1 MSDKDFQ
8 ILINGVCNDL
18 KIAVDD
24 LINIIMNIQEDV
36 EKLKQ
41 KESKTD

>member
-8 ILINGVCNDL
+8 ILINGVGNDL
-18 KIAVDD
+18 KIAIDD

-41 KESKTD
+41 KGSKTD